1 MDDQALCRWVASLL
15 KQHGPALALYAE
27 QWTDAADDCVQE
39 ALWELC
45 RLPSPPDNV
54 VAWLYRV
61 VRNRAISHRRAARRR
76 SQREALALRLRPRNR
91 EEAAGE
97 AALDPDDLAAALEM
111 LPETQREVV
120 IARTWGGLTFE
131 EIAGLVGCS
140 TSAAHRRYEAALVA
154 LREQLGDACPIR
166 TSILTCDQQTTFD
179 HPTRP

>member
-1 MDDQALCRWVASLL
+1 MDDQTLCRWVASLL
-15 KQHGPALALYAE
+15 RQHGPALALYAQ

-76 SQREALALRLRPRNR
+76 SQREALALRLRPRSH
-91 EEAAGE
+91 EENTGHWP
-97 AALDPDDLAAALEM
+97 LDPDELAAALAA
-111 LPETQREVV
+111 LPDVQREVV

-131 EIAGLVGCS
+131 EIADLVGCS

-154 LREQLGDACPIR
+154 LREQLGSACPLK
-166 TSILTCDQQTTFD
+166 TSVLTCNRPTTSD
-179 HPTRP
+179 RLTQP